1 MLRGLGRLRGSGG
14 ELALTPAFYPLYLG
28 LCIVVCVLA
37 QERAVVPVRQ
47 FLLRRVLKV

>member
-1 MLRGLGRLRGSGG
+1 
-14 ELALTPAFYPLYLG
+14 
-28 LCIVVCVLA
+28 VVCVLA

>member
-1 MLRGLGRLRGSGG
+1 
-14 ELALTPAFYPLYLG
+14 
-28 LCIVVCVLA
+28 VCVLA

>member
-1 MLRGLGRLRGSGG
+1 MVQAG
-14 ELALTPAFYPLYLG
+14 ELALTPAFYPLYLE
-28 LCIVVCVLA
+28 LCIVICVLA